1 MMSIKKLEQLRSMSR
16 IPTILEL
23 KEVRQEWN
31 DSPCEVGKEWN
42 STDWP
47 TFDRMLVD
55 LLRVATLR
63 SDLGRYTESELELAL
78 RMRRD

>member
-1 MMSIKKLEQLRSMSR
+1 MVARMMSIKKLEQLRSMSR

-31 DSPCEVGKEWN
+31 

-55 LLRVATLR
+55 LLRAATLR
-63 SDLGRYTESELELAL
+63 RDLGRYTESELELAL

>member
-1 MMSIKKLEQLRSMSR
+1 MSIKKLEQLRSMSR

-23 KEVRQEWN
+23 KQVREEWSN
-31 DSPCEVGKEWN
+31 SPCEVGKEWN
-42 STDWP
+42 SIDWP
-47 TFDRMLVD
+47 TFDRMLAD

-63 SDLGRYTESELELAL
+63 RDLGRYTESELELAL